1 MKPVHAAA
9 ALEPAALACFKG
21 ELMLKYKV
29 ILVVVTW
36 CLFRGRVKDKKTP
49 KHKPLLPP
57 QVFFTFLQHFLEF
70 FSEGAFS
77 LLIML
82 VYT

>member
-1 MKPVHAAA
+1 MKPVHTAA
-9 ALEPAALACFKG
+9 ALEPSAVACFKG
-21 ELMLKYKV
+21 ELMLKYKA
-29 ILVVVTW
+29 IQVVVTQYF
-36 CLFRGRVKDKKTP
+36 FRGRVKNKKTLE
-49 KHKPLLPP
+49 HKPQLPP

-70 FSEGAFS
+70 FFEEDFS

>member
-9 ALEPAALACFKG
+9 ALEPSAAACFKG
-21 ELMLKYKV
+21 ELMLKYKA
-29 ILVVVTW
+29 LQVVVTQYF
-36 CLFRGRVKDKKTP
+36 FRRRVENKKTLE
-49 KHKPLLPP
+49 HKPLLPP

-70 FSEGAFS
+70 LFEDFL